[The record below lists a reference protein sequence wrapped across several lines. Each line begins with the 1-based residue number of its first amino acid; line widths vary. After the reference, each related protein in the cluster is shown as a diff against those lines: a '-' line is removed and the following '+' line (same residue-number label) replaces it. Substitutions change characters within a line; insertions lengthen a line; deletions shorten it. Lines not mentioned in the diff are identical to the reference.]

1 MGELVVGGCYD
12 GSVHGF
18 RRGADGR
25 FELVFAYK
33 SHLSCVKCVAA
44 GGAWLA
50 SGGTDEV
57 VRVYALG
64 RLQEAAELLEHT
76 DTVLSL
82 AFIGAR
88 FLLSGGADGKICLWR
103 TKDWNCVAQ
112 LRGHKPGPCTSIA
125 AHPGGAVA
133 LSTSSD
139 NSLRMWDLEAAR
151 PASRLKVDGA
161 KVLGLACWAPA
172 GERFAVIADDRRA
185 LAFAV
190 AAASG
195 KPFASLALPARCNAL
210 LWLSDGELAAGLE
223 NGDLVVLD
231 CDTAA
236 TVATMRCGARVRSL
250 ACMPGGLV
258 AAGLSTGELQIWDRV
273 TGIKEGELRVGS
285 GAHLTCAVFASV
297 PTGPGEAHQPP
308 QPPQPPQQHKG
319 AAPKPEKHAKA
330 QKQATRETSKD
341 AASPKAPSKRDM
353 PEKPNKVG
361 KGASKGAP
369 ASAAPAA
376 VAPAVAARAAPAAA
390 AVAPA
395 AAAKPSKGAPAA
407 AAKPSKVAV
416 PEKAASKGAP
426 AAAAKPSEGAPAAA
440 AKPSRDAPA
449 EAGKLTRAGKLA
461 KAGKPAAA
469 GKPASASNPAA
480 AGKLAAAAG
489 DHGKPAAAKADKRAA
504 ESGSNERPG
513 KVRRGKH

>member
-125 AHPGGAVA
+125 VHPGGAVA

-151 PASRLKVDGA
+151 PASRLKVDGV

-172 GERFAVIADDRRA
+172 GERFAVVADDHRA

-190 AAASG
+190 ADASG

-210 LWLSDGELAAGLE
+210 LWLSDGKLAAGLE
-223 NGDLVVLD
+223 SGDLVVLD

-250 ACMPGGLV
+250 ACMPGGLI
-258 AAGLSTGELQIWDRV
+258 AAGLSTGELQIWDRA

-285 GAHLTCAVFASV
+285 GAHLTCATFASV
-297 PTGPGEAHQPP
+297 PTGPGETP
-308 QPPQPPQQHKG
+308 QPQPPQQHKS
-319 AAPKPEKHAKA
+319 AAPKPGKLAMA
-330 QKQATRETSKD
+330 QQKQATHETSKD
-341 AASPKAPSKRDM
+341 AAPLKLKAPSKQD
-353 PEKPNKVG
+353 
-361 KGASKGAP
+361 
-369 ASAAPAA
+369 
-376 VAPAVAARAAPAAA
+376 
-390 AVAPA
+390 APA
-395 AAAKPSKGAPAA
+395 AAAKPSKNAPAA
-407 AAKPSKVAV
+407 AAKPSKD
-416 PEKAASKGAP
+416 AS
-426 AAAAKPSEGAPAAA
+426 
-440 AKPSRDAPA
+440 A
-449 EAGKLTRAGKLA
+449 EAGKLA
-461 KAGKPAAA
+461 KAGKPEKA
-469 GKPASASNPAA
+469 GKPAPAGKPVSASKPAA

-489 DHGKPAAAKADKRAA
+489 DHGKPAAAKAEKRAA
-504 ESGSNERPG
+504 ERGSNERPA
-513 KVRRGKH
+513 KVGRGKH